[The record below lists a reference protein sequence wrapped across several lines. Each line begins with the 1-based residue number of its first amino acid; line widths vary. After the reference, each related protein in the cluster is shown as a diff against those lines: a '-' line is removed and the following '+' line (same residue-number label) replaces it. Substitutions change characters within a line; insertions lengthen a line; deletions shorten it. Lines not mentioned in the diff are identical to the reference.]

1 MNRALP
7 SVAPLRGSLQRFR
20 RYLEVALQDH
30 LGADVF
36 DELIRQVDD
45 VQGDLGRFGARQND
59 STRARVKALGDRTE
73 ASTRAGVFELD
84 GDLGREAK
92 VLMPLLTSYLESSRV
107 GGAA

>member
-1 MNRALP
+1 MTRGQP

-36 DELIRQVDD
+36 DELIRQVNE
-45 VQGDLGRFGARQND
+45 VQGDLERFGARQD
-59 STRARVKALGDRTE
+59 ESTRARVRALGDRVE
-73 ASTRAGVFELD
+73 ALARKGVFESD
-84 GDLGREAK
+84 GDVGREAK
-92 VLMPLLTSYLESSRV
+92 VLIPLLASYLESLRV

>member
-1 MNRALP
+1 MSRGLP

-20 RYLEVALQDH
+20 RYLDVAFQDH

-36 DELIRQVDD
+36 DELIRHVDE
-45 VQGDLGRFGARQND
+45 VLLDLERFGARQND
-59 STRARVKALGDRTE
+59 STRALVRAIGDLMEGSNRT
-73 ASTRAGVFELD
+73 GVFESD

-92 VLMPLLTSYLESSRV
+92 VLMPLLTSYLESLRV